1 LQDNPLADVHEQTF
15 PFFEESGAQPESSV
29 TSDPVVGGP
38 AVVQLDLFGLSAG
51 PISDPVTSKPAWAD
65 FIRERPGK
73 NTPAAPPSPAVG
85 PAARFAAVGSLDDLR
100 VLAQDCR
107 ACPLRDG
114 CRGVVFGEG
123 DPAAKLMLIGEGPGA
138 VEDERGRPFVGPAG
152 QLLNRILSAAG
163 FAREEVYI
171 TNVVMCRPPDNRV
184 PAPAEVEACFP
195 FLARKIELIRPEVI
209 VSLGATSLQALLGT
223 NARITRLR
231 GKWLEY
237 RGIALMPTFH
247 PAALLRDPS
256 KKRPVWEDFQAVAAR
271 LGRRPASLSTPG

>member
-1 LQDNPLADVHEQTF
+1 MQDNAPTDVREQTF
-15 PFFEESGAQPESSV
+15 PFFEESSPQTEPSL
-29 TSDPVVGGP
+29 TSDSAAGGP
-38 AVVQLDLFGLSAG
+38 AVVQLELFGMTTG
-51 PISDPVTSKPAWAD
+51 PIVDSASPKPAWAD
-65 FIRERPGK
+65 FLREPPGK
-73 NTPAAPPSPAVG
+73 KSPSSVPSPAGG
-85 PAARFAAVGSLDDLR
+85 PAARFAAVGSLDELR

-138 VEDERGRPFVGPAG
+138 VEDELGRPFVGPAG

-163 FAREEVYI
+163 FEREEVYI

-195 FLARKIELIRPEVI
+195 FLARKIELIHPEVI

-223 NARITRLR
+223 GARITRLR

-247 PAALLRDPS
+247 PAALLRDPT

-271 LGRRPASLSTPG
+271 LGRRPVSSQTPG